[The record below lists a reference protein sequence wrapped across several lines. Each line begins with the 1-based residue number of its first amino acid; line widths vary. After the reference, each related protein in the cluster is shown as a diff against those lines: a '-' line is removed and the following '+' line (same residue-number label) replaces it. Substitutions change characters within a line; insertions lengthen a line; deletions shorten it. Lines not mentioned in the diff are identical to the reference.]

1 MCSSVCGVVC
11 GVWMWCALDVRAP
24 LTRIC
29 LHIHVHLHYPYTYMH
44 IYTTQVSVVGHNLR
58 VRRRREARRESETAS
73 VRRQL
78 ALLSRKA
85 RRLVARAARAKVT
98 SLEETSRPRGEAAEE
113 GWKGVGG
120 FDAAAKAARILKV
133 KARADKRLDA
143 LLAQVNK
150 EIQRKKWRA
159 QEAGQG
165 KQLA

>member
-1 MCSSVCGVVC
+1 M
-11 GVWMWCALDVRAP
+11 
-24 LTRIC
+24 
-29 LHIHVHLHYPYTYMH
+29 YKYTTH
-44 IYTTQVSVVGHNLR
+44 TQVSVVGHKLR
-58 VRRRREARRESETAS
+58 VRRRREARQESETAS

-85 RRLVARAARAKVT
+85 RRLVARAARANVT

-159 QEAGQG
+159 QEEGQG